1 MKPYAIYSIVALL
14 ALGISNGTLLRAVE
28 PIFVTTSTSTP
39 SSQAQLRIYE
49 TRKAQAESI
58 YQDLSKLRKELRS
71 LERGT
76 YPGANNLQPLQ
87 EQIRSMEKELLRA
100 RQRSEEAADQLPRE
114 TRQLFI
120 EEFRSQLELELRRE
134 RTQLATLQTRY
145 KDRHPEVINQKIKL
159 KALDRISQAVR
170 STDFAA
176 GPGLTPLDRLRT
188 QSSLYKKE
196 GEREQLAR
204 RYRDKHPFM
213 IEVANQITQLEAQLA
228 QYPAQQ
234 LTDNQQTVVLSEDR
248 PSKLANLLKEE
259 IQLIEGY
266 FEETSGKPDSPTD
279 QESSDQLRL
288 ELLELQMELAQHEGR
303 LSDMHSLLQDQITL
317 LRRLATQARTPEI
330 LLEYRRQIIALKRL
344 AIAPTQ

>member
-1 MKPYAIYSIVALL
+1 MKPYAIYSIAALL
-14 ALGISNGTLLRAVE
+14 AWGISNGNLLRAAE
-28 PIFVTTSTSTP
+28 PILVSTSTSTQP
-39 SSQAQLRIYE
+39 SQAQLRIYE
-49 TRKAQAESI
+49 TRKALVESI
-58 YQDLSKLRKELRS
+58 YQDLTKLRKELRR
-71 LERGT
+71 LKRGN
-76 YPGANNLQPLQ
+76 YPGSDNLGPLQ
-87 EQIRSMEKELLRA
+87 DQIRSMEQELLFA
-100 RQRSEEAADQLPRE
+100 RRRSEEAADRLPRE
-114 TRQLFI
+114 TRQIFI
-120 EEFRSQLELELRRE
+120 EEFRSELELELRRE

-159 KALDRISQAVR
+159 KALDKISQAVR

-176 GPGLTPLDRLRT
+176 GPGLTPLDRLRI

-204 RYRDKHPFM
+204 RYRDKHPLM
-213 IEVANQITQLEAQLA
+213 IEVANQISQLQAQLA

-234 LTDNQQTVVLSEDR
+234 RTDNHQAIALDEDR
-248 PSKLANLLKEE
+248 SSKLANLLREE

-266 FEETSGKPDSPTD
+266 FEQTSEEPANATD

-303 LSDMHSLLQDQITL
+303 LSDMHALLQDQITL
-317 LRRLATQARTPEI
+317 LHRLATQARTPEMS
-330 LLEYRRQIIALKRL
+330 LDYRRQIIALKRL